1 MEHLWAPWRIAY
13 IQEHPKEEGCFLC
26 NAFLDNHDE
35 KHHIVH
41 RGKECFCILNK
52 YPYNSG
58 HLLVAPNNHK
68 ADISDLTDEEMAEMM
83 KMTKNMK
90 QLLTTLMKPEG
101 FNIGINL
108 GKSAGA
114 GLLGHVHVHIVPRW
128 NGDTNFMPA
137 IADVKVIPQSLHDL
151 YKELKKHLFVA

>member
-1 MEHLWAPWRIAY
+1 MDNLWAPWRIAY

-26 NAFLDNHDE
+26 NAILDNHDE
-35 KHHIVH
+35 KHQVVH

-58 HLLVAPNNHK
+58 HLMIAPNQHK
-68 ADISDLTDEEMAEMM
+68 ADISDLLDEEMAEMM

-90 QLLTTLMKPEG
+90 QLLTTIMKPEG

-114 GLLGHVHVHIVPRW
+114 GLLGHVHIHIVPRW
-128 NGDTNFMPA
+128 NGDTNFMPV
-137 IADVKVIPQSLHDL
+137 IADVKVIPQSLQEL

>member
-1 MEHLWAPWRIAY
+1 MDNLWAPWRIAY
-13 IQEHPKEEGCFLC
+13 IQEHPKEKGCFLC
-26 NAFLDNHDE
+26 NAILDNHDE
-35 KHHIVH
+35 KHQVVH

-58 HLLVAPNNHK
+58 HLMIAPNQHK
-68 ADISDLTDEEMAEMM
+68 ADISDLLDEEMAEMM

-90 QLLTTLMKPEG
+90 QLLTTIMKPEG

-114 GLLGHVHVHIVPRW
+114 GLLGHVHIHIVPRW
-128 NGDTNFMPA
+128 NGDTNFMPV
-137 IADVKVIPQSLHDL
+137 IADVKVIPQSLQEL